1 MTLIRNNRMINDNTK
16 SPPYFVLANQG
27 KYLYITH
34 NCPFLFLFFYLHN
47 EDHNLE
53 NIGGGRPPTFAPLA
67 PLAGAT
73 VDHGKNLIRSTNNY
87 KNTKQILQQIK

>member
-1 MTLIRNNRMINDNTK
+1 MINDNTK

-53 NIGGGRPPTFAPLA
+53 NIGGGGGRPPLPPLPAPL
-67 PLAGAT
+67 LTT
-73 VDHGKNLIRSTNNY
+73 VKISSGVQTI
-87 KNTKQILQQIK
+87 TKIQNKYYNK